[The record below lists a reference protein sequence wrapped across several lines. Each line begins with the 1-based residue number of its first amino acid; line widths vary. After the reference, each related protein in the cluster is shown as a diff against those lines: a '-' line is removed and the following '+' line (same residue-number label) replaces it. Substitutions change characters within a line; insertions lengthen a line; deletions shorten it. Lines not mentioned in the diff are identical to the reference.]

1 MEIVLL
7 IIAGIVLY
15 LLYNSFQDYMKDPY
29 KPDFKNNNSNN
40 MKSNHHGRGHHGGHH
55 GGNSYED
62 EYDISNSPYLE
73 LSMEDKIKKGEYGV
87 IVRILK
93 NIASSDGNV
102 CNLEKE
108 LINNILDDIAFEMK
122 DIEDSRAILQNIFD
136 NSDDDM
142 DELAQKFCELS
153 KGEYKKRVK
162 VVEFLFALAYA
173 DGKLDEVERE
183 KIIDVAAIFEL
194 HNDDFNKIYDDFESL
209 YSTTSNIDKQKALE
223 LLELSP
229 DYSSENLEVAYKN
242 KIKENNQ
249 NILLNKNLDKNFQ
262 EHSSKKLKDIDEAYK
277 VLLESK

>member
-7 IIAGIVLY
+7 IIAGVVLY

-136 NSDDDM
+136 NSDDNM

-194 HNDDFNKIYDDFESL
+194 NNDDFNKIYDDFTNL
-209 YSTTSNIDKQKALE
+209 YSKDSNIDKQKALE

>member
-29 KPDFKNNNSNN
+29 KPDFKNNHNSHN
-40 MKSNHHGRGHHGGHH
+40 MKSNHHGRGHGGH
-55 GGNSYED
+55 SYED

-73 LSMEDKIKKGEYGV
+73 LSMEDKIKKSEYGV

-108 LINNILDDIAFEMK
+108 LINNILDDIALEMK
-122 DIEDSRAILQNIFD
+122 DVEDSRAILQNIFD

-194 HNDDFNKIYDDFESL
+194 NNDDFNKIYDDFTNL
-209 YSTTSNIDKQKALE
+209 YSKDSNIDKQKALE

>member
-1 MEIVLL
+1 
-7 IIAGIVLY
+7 
-15 LLYNSFQDYMKDPY
+15 
-29 KPDFKNNNSNN
+29 
-40 MKSNHHGRGHHGGHH
+40 
-55 GGNSYED
+55 
-62 EYDISNSPYLE
+62 
-73 LSMEDKIKKGEYGV
+73 
-87 IVRILK
+87 
-93 NIASSDGNV
+93 
-102 CNLEKE
+102 
-108 LINNILDDIAFEMK
+108 
-122 DIEDSRAILQNIFD
+122 
-136 NSDDDM
+136 M

-194 HNDDFNKIYDDFESL
+194 NNDDFNKIYDDFTNL
-209 YSTTSNIDKQKALE
+209 YSKDSNIDKQKALE

-229 DYSSENLEVAYKN
+229 DYSNQDLEIAYKN